1 MPKPHNASH
10 SEDFRTALTES
21 IDHVVFAFDVDS
33 KEFSYL
39 NPFFEEVFQLKRE
52 TVNASQLLQM
62 VHEEDQEYVR
72 EVYEDLLKGEIK
84 KRSEFRFLLPDKSER
99 WLRVKP
105 FLLLE
110 KGKQV
115 IAGVAEDITDFKHYA
130 DVAIKHS
137 HKKNAI
143 IQILSH
149 DLAGPLG
156 TIQSLSSLVATRIK
170 SYKDEEL
177 SHVVSLIT
185 QTSKGSIRL
194 IKDFVEQE
202 FLESSQ
208 TALITGRVNIV
219 EKLREI
225 MGQYQDSQQNS
236 AKKFILSSSDP
247 SIYAEIDEVKFF
259 QAIINLITNAIKFTQ
274 DDGVITVHVE
284 DKEDRGTVLIRV
296 ADNGIGIPKKYHA
309 SLFDKFTKARR
320 PGLREEPTVG
330 LGMSIIKTIVEWHKG
345 KIWFESEE
353 DKGATFYVEI
363 PR

>member
-1 MPKPHNASH
+1 
-10 SEDFRTALTES
+10 
-21 IDHVVFAFDVDS
+21 
-33 KEFSYL
+33 
-39 NPFFEEVFQLKRE
+39 
-52 TVNASQLLQM
+52 
-62 VHEEDQEYVR
+62 
-72 EVYEDLLKGEIK
+72 
-84 KRSEFRFLLPDKSER
+84 
-99 WLRVKP
+99 
-105 FLLLE
+105 
-110 KGKQV
+110 
-115 IAGVAEDITDFKHYA
+115 
-130 DVAIKHS
+130 
-137 HKKNAI
+137 
-143 IQILSH
+143 
-149 DLAGPLG
+149 
-156 TIQSLSSLVATRIK
+156 
-170 SYKDEEL
+170 
-177 SHVVSLIT
+177 VVSLIT